1 MIKKARSGAKR
12 GSTST
17 KGLKCGNPS
26 GKRPALEIE
35 SGVFDA
41 EAFALCVSQIELAAR
56 QHSPS
61 QAMAVL
67 SRFLQESGVRESLTI
82 DSPISFLQT
91 ESRPVGSEG
100 LDVREINMLER
111 EGFMSVRAFVEA
123 DKRDLEAIPYF
134 GVSTIER
141 MERIRSSV
149 RKEIIGLSPKLST
162 RRAAAERA
170 LRGDLN

>member
-1 MIKKARSGAKR
+1 M
-12 GSTST
+12 
-17 KGLKCGNPS
+17 
-26 GKRPALEIE
+26 
-35 SGVFDA
+35 FDV
-41 EAFALCVSQIELAAR
+41 EAFALCVSQIELAVK
-56 QHSPS
+56 QQSPT
-61 QAMAVL
+61 QAMSAL
-67 SRFLQESGVRESLTI
+67 TRFLQENGVRESLTM

-111 EGFMSVRAFVEA
+111 EGFLSVRAFVEA

-149 RKEIIGLSPKLST
+149 RKEIICLSLKLST